1 MLIPQGWELVIGL
14 ETHVQLQTRSKIFSG
29 ASTAFGAEPNRQAC
43 AVDLGLPGV
52 LPVLNREAV
61 ALAIRFG
68 LAVGGQIAQRSI
80 FARKNYFYP
89 DLPKGYQISQ
99 YEIPVV
105 SGGSIDIGDM
115 RVELTRAHLE
125 EDAGKSLHEDYAGFT
140 GIDLNRAGTPLLE
153 IVSEPQM
160 RSAAQAVAYARQ
172 LHALVVWLGICDGN
186 MQEGS
191 FRVDANVSVRRLGD
205 VKLGTR
211 CEIKNL
217 NSFRFLE
224 QAIQVEA
231 LRQIDALQDG
241 VAIIQQTRLYDPDAD
256 ETRAMRSKEDA
267 HDYRYFPD
275 PDLPPLVISEAL
287 IQAQREAM
295 PELAAAMRAR
305 WQQAYSL
312 SDYDLQSLS
321 ASRATANYFEAVL
334 AVLHLHADT
343 SKAQHWPKLCAN
355 WVLGEVA
362 AACNRHACSI
372 DAAEVSPVLLAAL
385 LMRSEDGSISAKTA
399 RSLFVSLWDEAAQ
412 AKARAHAQTEQSLP
426 ASGPDILAPGPAEA
440 MPDDAL
446 LDELNAALKKLDS
459 LIDAQGL
466 RQLNDDAA
474 LTAIVDQVLAANP
487 KSVAEFLSGKD
498 KALNALVGQVM
509 KASAGKANPGQVNQ
523 LLRARVQP

>member
-160 RSAAQAVAYARQ
+160 RSAAQAVAYAKQ

-241 VAIIQQTRLYDPDAD
+241 VAITQQTRLYDPDAN

-267 HDYRYFPD
+267 HDYR
-275 PDLPPLVISEAL
+275 
-287 IQAQREAM
+287 
-295 PELAAAMRAR
+295 
-305 WQQAYSL
+305 
-312 SDYDLQSLS
+312 
-321 ASRATANYFEAVL
+321 
-334 AVLHLHADT
+334 
-343 SKAQHWPKLCAN
+343 
-355 WVLGEVA
+355 
-362 AACNRHACSI
+362 
-372 DAAEVSPVLLAAL
+372 
-385 LMRSEDGSISAKTA
+385 
-399 RSLFVSLWDEAAQ
+399 
-412 AKARAHAQTEQSLP
+412 
-426 ASGPDILAPGPAEA
+426 
-440 MPDDAL
+440 
-446 LDELNAALKKLDS
+446 
-459 LIDAQGL
+459 
-466 RQLNDDAA
+466 
-474 LTAIVDQVLAANP
+474 
-487 KSVAEFLSGKD
+487 
-498 KALNALVGQVM
+498 
-509 KASAGKANPGQVNQ
+509 
-523 LLRARVQP
+523 